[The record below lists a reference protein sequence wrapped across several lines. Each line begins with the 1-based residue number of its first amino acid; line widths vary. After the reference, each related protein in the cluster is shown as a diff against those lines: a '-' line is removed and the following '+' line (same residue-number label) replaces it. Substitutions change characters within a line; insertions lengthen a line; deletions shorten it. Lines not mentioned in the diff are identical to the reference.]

1 MMEPYGMRAA
11 MIAAG
16 AALRAAVVA
25 VLLWPLAAVA
35 EGPPRVVATTGMI
48 ADVARTVAGG
58 CVAIDQ
64 LMGPGIDPHLY
75 KASAG
80 DVHALQ
86 RADAILYSGYA
97 LEGQLAE
104 VLARLAERKPTLAV
118 APSAAGED
126 EVISAANGYGIDPHL
141 WMDASL
147 WRRTVPVI
155 ASALAGLAP
164 GCADAM
170 RVRAREYGEQLDA
183 LHGWIARSVATIP
196 ERQRI
201 LVTAHDA
208 FGYYGRAY
216 GIRVVGIQG
225 VSTESEAG
233 VADIRAVAD
242 LVAEHGI
249 PAIFIESTIN
259 PRTIR
264 AVVEAVAQRGRDV
277 AIGGQL
283 HSDALGEEG
292 TAGGT
297 YVGMLYENTAAI
309 VGALGGRAA
318 PLPDALRPWAGA
330 WNVQMAAD

>member
-1 MMEPYGMRAA
+1 MRAA
-11 MIAAG
+11 RIAAG
-16 AALRAAVVA
+16 LAVAA
-25 VLLWPLAAVA
+25 VLLWPPAAGA
-35 EGPPRVVATTGMI
+35 DEAPRVVATTGMI
-48 ADVARTVAGG
+48 ADVARTVGGG
-58 CVAIDQ
+58 CAQVDQ

-80 DVHALQ
+80 DVHTLQ

-104 VLARLAERKPTLAV
+104 VLARLAERKPTVAV
-118 APSAAGED
+118 APSAIGED
-126 EVISAANGYGIDPHL
+126 EVISAGNGYGIDPHL

-147 WRRTVPVI
+147 WRRTAPVI
-155 ASALAGLAP
+155 ATVLAELAP
-164 GCADAM
+164 DCADAM
-170 RVRAREYGEQLDA
+170 RARAEEYGVQLDA
-183 LHGWIARSVATIP
+183 LHDWIARSVATIP

-216 GIRVVGIQG
+216 GIEVVGIQG
-225 VSTESEAG
+225 ISTESEAG
-233 VADIRAVAD
+233 VADIRAMVD
-242 LVAEHGI
+242 LVVERGV
-249 PAIFIESTIN
+249 PAVFVESTIN

-264 AVVEAVAQRGRDV
+264 AVVEAVAGRGRDV
-277 AIGGQL
+277 AIGGEL
-283 HSDALGEEG
+283 HSDALGDSG

-297 YVGMLYENTAAI
+297 YIGMLFENTVAI
-309 VGALGGRAA
+309 VEALGGRPA